1 MIFFSQ
7 RKPKAF
13 DYKPR
18 YYDPEKERR
27 ELRRRELCGPDTY
40 RPNDEY
46 KPGMYLR
53 EQIHDRRCNRT
64 DRGREVKRNSML
76 RLAVILALLV
86 LVAYL
91 MFFR

>member
-7 RKPKAF
+7 RKPKPF

-27 ELRRRELCGPDTY
+27 ELRRKELCGPDAYT
-40 RPNDEY
+40 PQQEY

-53 EQIHDRRCNRT
+53 EQARDRRSHHISR
-64 DRGREVKRNSML
+64 DRDAKRNSML

-86 LVAYL
+86 LIAYM

>member
-27 ELRRRELCGPDTY
+27 DQRRRELCGPDAQA
-40 RPNDEY
+40 PQQEY
-46 KPGMYLR
+46 KPGMYVR
-53 EQIHDRRCNRT
+53 NHVRDNRMYRISKDRDRR
-64 DRGREVKRNSML
+64 RNSSL
-76 RLAVILALLV
+76 RLAVILVLLV
-86 LVAYL
+86 ALAYL
-91 MFFR
+91 MFFK

>member
-18 YYDPEKERR
+18 YYDPEKECR

-40 RPNDEY
+40 RPNDESS
-46 KPGMYLR
+46 PECICASRFTTGAATA
-53 EQIHDRRCNRT
+53 RT
-64 DRGREVKRNSML
+64 EAGR
-76 RLAVILALLV
+76 
-86 LVAYL
+86 
-91 MFFR
+91 

>member
-27 ELRRRELCGPDTY
+27 EQRRRELCGLDTY
-40 RPNDEY
+40 TPNEEY

-53 EQIHDRRCNRT
+53 NQVRERRSQHISRDR
-64 DRGREVKRNSML
+64 DAKRNSTL

-86 LVAYL
+86 LVVYL

>member
-27 ELRRRELCGPDTY
+27 EQRRRELCGPDTY
-40 RPNDEY
+40 HPNEEY

-53 EQIHDRRCNRT
+53 NQIRERRAYRISKDR
-64 DRGREVKRNSML
+64 DAKRNSML
-76 RLAVILALLV
+76 RLAVILVLLV

>member
-27 ELRRRELCGPDTY
+27 EQRRRELWRLGY
-40 RPNDEY
+40 VY
-46 KPGMYLR
+46 SK
-53 EQIHDRRCNRT
+53 
-64 DRGREVKRNSML
+64 RGVQTRNVS
-76 RLAVILALLV
+76 
-86 LVAYL
+86 
-91 MFFR
+91 